1 MNKKYLLTA
10 LAGIIVI
17 CSSSISYAE
26 EQAQNTPIQP
36 RLFNGENFHKP
47 MPINEIGEGKQPH
60 PFWGQK
66 PPMFD
71 GKQMHKGHPNFAKA
85 KKSEIENRL
94 NLTVEQKQARVE
106 QKKKSHEEMK
116 PIFEQMK
123 AKRIEY
129 KAVEKDMALKDSV
142 RNKKLKEIKSDM
154 DVLKQR
160 ADEKRKEDIK
170 NFESLLDDNQKQ
182 EFAKIQDEHKK
193 QMEERKKYFEEM
205 KKNKGKVELPVQPK
219 PTPVEK

>member
-10 LAGIIVI
+10 LAGIVVV

-26 EQAQNTPIQP
+26 EQSQNPPIQP

-60 PFWGQK
+60 QFWGQK

-71 GKQMHKGHPNFAKA
+71 GNMHKGHPHFAKA
-85 KKSEIENRL
+85 NKAEMENRL
-94 NLTVEQKQARVE
+94 NLTAEQKQARAE

-123 AKRIEY
+123 AKHIEY
-129 KAVEKDMALKDSV
+129 KAVEKDIALEDSA
-142 RNKKLKEIKSDM
+142 RNQKLKEIKSDL
-154 DVLKQR
+154 DELKQR
-160 ADEKRKEDIK
+160 ADEKRKEDVK

-182 EFAKIQDEHKK
+182 EFSKIQDEHKK

-219 PTPVEK
+219 PIPVGK